1 MFRFLLQNDV
11 VQNKDIFFKLW
22 DIVTNPAKKRVLIRE
37 GFFNKQKK
45 MIGLIYQRIS
55 KSLKMVGS
63 YDLINTNYRRM
74 LRKGHQNNREST
86 KA

>member
-37 GFFNKQKK
+37 GFFNNNKK
-45 MIGLIYQRIS
+45 NDRFNLSADIKIIEDGRLI
-55 KSLKMVGS
+55 
-63 YDLINTNYRRM
+63 
-74 LRKGHQNNREST
+74 
-86 KA
+86 

>member
-37 GFFNKQKK
+37 VFFNQKK
-45 MIGLIYQRIS
+45 NDRFNLSADIKIIEDGRLIWF
-55 KSLKMVGS
+55 
-63 YDLINTNYRRM
+63 N
-74 LRKGHQNNREST
+74 
-86 KA
+86 

>member
-37 GFFNKQKK
+37 GFLKKKNDRFNLSADIK
-45 MIGLIYQRIS
+45 IIEDSRLI
-55 KSLKMVGS
+55 
-63 YDLINTNYRRM
+63 
-74 LRKGHQNNREST
+74 
-86 KA
+86 

>member
-37 GFFNKQKK
+37 GFFNKKK
-45 MIGLIYQRIS
+45 NDRF
-55 KSLKMVGS
+55 
-63 YDLINTNYRRM
+63 N
-74 LRKGHQNNREST
+74 
-86 KA
+86 

>member
-37 GFFNKQKK
+37 VFFNKKK

>member
-37 GFFNKQKK
+37 VFFNKKK
-45 MIGLIYQRIS
+45 NDRFNLSADIKIIEDGRLI
-55 KSLKMVGS
+55 
-63 YDLINTNYRRM
+63 
-74 LRKGHQNNREST
+74 
-86 KA
+86 

>member
-11 VQNKDIFFKLW
+11 VQNKDIFFQLW

-37 GFFNKQKK
+37 GFFNKKK